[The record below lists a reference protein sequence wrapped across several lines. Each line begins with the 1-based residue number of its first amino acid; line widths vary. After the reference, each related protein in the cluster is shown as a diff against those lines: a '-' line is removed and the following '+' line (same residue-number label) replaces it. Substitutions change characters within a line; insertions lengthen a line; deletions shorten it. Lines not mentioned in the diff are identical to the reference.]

1 MPHEKPL
8 VDPNGVPFVSTF
20 KWSPRDHAPGALHPG
35 VFYCPICSKSYTR
48 TSSVRIHLIKYHNY
62 RRSDSTTASS
72 TPPTGRTRAGAGRD
86 EASTTPHRRDSYNTT
101 TPQSSSRD
109 DDDDDEDSEDDAEN
123 AYYSYIDDDSHN
135 HRPFDRDSLPHPQ
148 YHHLL
153 PDQQRFH
160 HPIPL
165 RLDSTTPDFAEP
177 NPQMF
182 YSTPPPPILPVF
194 EPPLILEPRQIHPP
208 LQSHP
213 HHNPISTTMRG
224 AHARP
229 RRIEDHIRL
238 ALQAG
243 PGSSIPTLPPPH
255 HSLDYGEH
263 EVVEW
268 GHGYEYEHRRRTF
281 SSS

>member
-62 RRSDSTTASS
+62 RRSDSTTTSS
-72 TPPTGRTRAGAGRD
+72 TPTGRTRAGAGGRD
-86 EASTTPHRRDSYNTT
+86 EASITPHRRDSYNTT
-101 TPQSSSRD
+101 TPESSSRD
-109 DDDDDEDSEDDAEN
+109 DDDEDDEDEEDDAEN
-123 AYYSYIDDDSHN
+123 VYHQHVDNDSH
-135 HRPFDRDSLPHPQ
+135 HQFDHDSLPYTQ
-148 YHHLL
+148 YHH
-153 PDQQRFH
+153 PTS
-160 HPIPL
+160 P
-165 RLDSTTPDFAEP
+165 TPTPKCF
-177 NPQMF
+177 
-182 YSTPPPPILPVF
+182 TPPPPSILPVL

-208 LQSHP
+208 LLTHQ
-213 HHNPISTTMRG
+213 HHPISSTMRNP
-224 AHARP
+224 RP

-255 HSLDYGEH
+255 HSLDFGEH
-263 EVVEW
+263 DLVELV